1 MLFHT
6 EKRDW
11 AQDYIDKGILPG
23 FSNMPS
29 YSGIGALRNSD
40 VLTAVSHVASNVA
53 RFPIV
58 ILDDDKNAVKNIKS
72 VDYLL
77 NKHPNDMLSAYH
89 WRFLMTVNAI
99 LTGDGFSRIIR
110 DPHTKAPLEIQY
122 FPPSQTYIDDSD
134 VMNIKYEFTP
144 INQKGG
150 GQTIVVPAED
160 VIHFMFFTYDGIHG
174 RSPLLSL
181 ADEIGLQDDGIKT
194 LRRFFKSGLKG
205 GLLKAKGKLSPEARL
220 KTRKD
225 FEYSQRNSNAGSP
238 IIIDD
243 RFEYSPIE
251 VDTNVLQLIN
261 SNNYSTAQ
269 IAKAL
274 HIPAYKLAVNSPN
287 QSIKQL
293 NEDFI
298 TSDLPYYFKPIA
310 SNLEMTM
317 LTDRQRH
324 NCHIEFDTRKE
335 TGMSMDDVQKGVT
348 NNVITPNEGRVR
360 MGLVKSDNPDLDR
373 FQSTLN
379 TVFLDKKEE
388 YQKQSTAKGGGID
401 DKRLGNSTVNDAN
414 SDENGN
420 WWRWWTSNWRLCS
433 QIQ

>member
-1 MLFHT
+1 MLFHTT

-11 AQDYIDKGILPG
+11 ATDYIDQGIIPG
-23 FSNMPS
+23 YSTLGS
-29 YSGIGALRNSD
+29 YTGVGALKNSD

-58 ILDDDKNAVKNIKS
+58 ILDDNKNEVKNIKA

-89 WRFLMTVNAI
+89 WRFIMTVNAI
-99 LTGDGFSRIIR
+99 LTGDGFTRIVR
-110 DPHTKAPLEIQY
+110 DPVNKSPLQLEY
-122 FPPSQTYIDDSD
+122 YPTSQTYIDYSD
-134 VMNIKYEFTP
+134 IKNIKYEFTQ
-144 INQKGG
+144 INGKGNDR
-150 GQTIVVPAED
+150 TIVCPAED

-181 ADEIGLQDDGIKT
+181 GDEIGLQDDGIKT

-205 GLLKAKGKLSPEARL
+205 GMLKAKGKLSAKGRREIRQQ
-220 KTRKD
+220 
-225 FEYSQRNSNAGSP
+225 FEYAQRGSDAGSP
-238 IIIDD
+238 IVTDD
-243 RFEYSPIE
+243 TFDYSPIE

-261 SNNYSTAQ
+261 SNNYSTSQ

-298 TSDLPYYFKPIA
+298 RSDLPYYFKPIA
-310 SNLEMTM
+310 SNIEMTM

-335 TGMSMDDVQKGVT
+335 TGLSMDDVQKGVT
-348 NNVITPNEGRVR
+348 NTIITPNEGRVLAG
-360 MGLVKSDNPDLDR
+360 MVKSDNPDLDR
-373 FQSTLN
+373 YQSTLN

-388 YQKQSTAKGGGID
+388 YQNNNVMKGGESHD
-401 DKRLGNSTVNDAN
+401 DKRFGNSSNDDAG
-414 SDENGN
+414 SDSGN
-420 WWRWWTSNWRLCS
+420 NE
-433 QIQ
+433 

>member
-11 AQDYIDKGILPG
+11 AQDYIDQGILPG

-110 DPHTKAPLEIQY
+110 DPHTKVPLEIQY

-134 VMNIKYEFTP
+134 VTNIKYEFTS

-220 KTRKD
+220 KTRKA
-225 FEYSQRNSNAGSP
+225 FEYAQANSNAGSP
-238 IIIDD
+238 IVTDD
-243 RFEYSPIE
+243 TFDYSPIE
-251 VDTNVLQLIN
+251 IDTNVLQLIN

-420 WWRWWTSNWRLCS
+420 
-433 QIQ
+433 

>member
-11 AQDYIDKGILPG
+11 AQDYIDQGILPG

-134 VMNIKYEFTP
+134 VTNIKYEFTP

-220 KTRKD
+220 KTRKA
-225 FEYSQRNSNAGSP
+225 FEYAQANSNAGSP
-238 IIIDD
+238 IVTDD
-243 RFEYSPIE
+243 TFDYSPIE
-251 VDTNVLQLIN
+251 IDTNVLQLIN

-317 LTDRQRH
+317 LTDQQRH

-414 SDENGN
+414 SGENGN
-420 WWRWWTSNWRLCS
+420 
-433 QIQ
+433 

>member
-11 AQDYIDKGILPG
+11 AQDYIDQGILPG

-134 VMNIKYEFTP
+134 VTNIKYEFTL

-220 KTRKD
+220 KTRKA
-225 FEYSQRNSNAGSP
+225 FEYAQANSNAGSP
-238 IIIDD
+238 IVTDD
-243 RFEYSPIE
+243 TFDYSPIE
-251 VDTNVLQLIN
+251 IDTNVLQLIN

-401 DKRLGNSTVNDAN
+401 DKRLGNSTVDDAN
-414 SDENGN
+414 SDESGN
-420 WWRWWTSNWRLCS
+420 
-433 QIQ
+433 

>member
-11 AQDYIDKGILPG
+11 AQDYIDQGILPG

-134 VMNIKYEFTP
+134 VTNIKYEFTP

-150 GQTIVVPAED
+150 GQTIIVPAED

-220 KTRKD
+220 KTRQA
-225 FEYSQRNSNAGSP
+225 FEYAQANSNAGSP
-238 IIIDD
+238 IVTDD
-243 RFEYSPIE
+243 TFDYSPIE
-251 VDTNVLQLIN
+251 IDTNVLQLIN

-335 TGMSMDDVQKGVT
+335 IGMSMDDVQKGVT

-420 WWRWWTSNWRLCS
+420 
-433 QIQ
+433 

>member
-11 AQDYIDKGILPG
+11 AQDYIDQGILPG
-23 FSNMPS
+23 FSNIPS

-134 VMNIKYEFTP
+134 VTNIKYEFTP
-144 INQKGG
+144 INQKDG

-220 KTRKD
+220 KTRKA
-225 FEYSQRNSNAGSP
+225 FEYAQANSNAGSP
-238 IIIDD
+238 IVTDD
-243 RFEYSPIE
+243 TFDYSPIE
-251 VDTNVLQLIN
+251 IDTNVLQLIN

-420 WWRWWTSNWRLCS
+420 
-433 QIQ
+433 

>member
-11 AQDYIDKGILPG
+11 AQDYIDQGILPG

-134 VMNIKYEFTP
+134 VTNIKYEFTP

-150 GQTIVVPAED
+150 SQTIVVPAED

-220 KTRKD
+220 KTRKA
-225 FEYSQRNSNAGSP
+225 FEYAQANSNAGSP
-238 IIIDD
+238 IVTDD
-243 RFEYSPIE
+243 TFDYSPIE
-251 VDTNVLQLIN
+251 IDTNVLQLIN

-420 WWRWWTSNWRLCS
+420 
-433 QIQ
+433 

>member
-11 AQDYIDKGILPG
+11 AQNYIDQGILPG

-110 DPHTKAPLEIQY
+110 DPHTKTPLEIQY

-134 VMNIKYEFTP
+134 VTNIKYEFTP

-220 KTRKD
+220 KTRKA
-225 FEYSQRNSNAGSP
+225 FEYAQANSNAGSP
-238 IIIDD
+238 IVTDD
-243 RFEYSPIE
+243 TFDYSPIE
-251 VDTNVLQLIN
+251 IDTNVLQLIN

-420 WWRWWTSNWRLCS
+420 
-433 QIQ
+433 

>member
-11 AQDYIDKGILPG
+11 AQDYIDQGILPG

-134 VMNIKYEFTP
+134 VRNIKYEFTP

-220 KTRKD
+220 KTRKA
-225 FEYSQRNSNAGSP
+225 FEYAQANSNAGSP
-238 IIIDD
+238 IVTDD
-243 RFEYSPIE
+243 TFDYSPIE
-251 VDTNVLQLIN
+251 IDTNVLQLIN

-420 WWRWWTSNWRLCS
+420 R
-433 QIQ
+433 

>member
-11 AQDYIDKGILPG
+11 AKDYIDQGILPG

-134 VMNIKYEFTP
+134 VTNIKYEFTP

-220 KTRKD
+220 KTRKA
-225 FEYSQRNSNAGSP
+225 FEYAQANSNAGSP
-238 IIIDD
+238 IVTDD
-243 RFEYSPIE
+243 TFDYSPIE
-251 VDTNVLQLIN
+251 IDTNVLQLIN

-420 WWRWWTSNWRLCS
+420 
-433 QIQ
+433 

>member
-6 EKRDW
+6 EKREW
-11 AQDYIDKGILPG
+11 AQDYIDQGILPG

-110 DPHTKAPLEIQY
+110 DPHTKVPLEIQY

-134 VMNIKYEFTP
+134 VTNIKYEFTP

-220 KTRKD
+220 KTRKA
-225 FEYSQRNSNAGSP
+225 FEYAQANSNAGSP
-238 IIIDD
+238 IVTDD
-243 RFEYSPIE
+243 TFDYSPIE
-251 VDTNVLQLIN
+251 IDTNVLQLIN

-420 WWRWWTSNWRLCS
+420 
-433 QIQ
+433 

>member
-6 EKRDW
+6 TERRDW
-11 AQDYIDKGILPG
+11 AQDYIDQGVLPG
-23 FSNMPS
+23 FSNMTS
-29 YSGIGALRNSD
+29 YVGIGALKNSD

-53 RFPIV
+53 RFPLV
-58 ILDDDKNAVKNIKS
+58 ILDDDKNAVKRIKS

-77 NKHPNDMLSAYH
+77 NKHPNDTLSAYH

-99 LTGDGFSRIIR
+99 LSGDGFTRIIR
-110 DPHTKAPLEIQY
+110 DPNTNDPLELEY

-134 VMNIKYEFTP
+134 IKNIKYEFTR
-144 INQKGG
+144 IDQKGG
-150 GQTIVVPAED
+150 GQTIVVPADD

-181 ADEIGLQDDGIKT
+181 TDEIGLQDDGIKT

-205 GLLKAKGKLSPEARL
+205 GLLKAKGKLSAPARR
-220 KTRKD
+220 KTREE
-225 FEYSQRNSNAGSP
+225 FEYAQRGGDAGSP
-238 IIIDD
+238 IVVDD
-243 RFEYSPIE
+243 TFDYSPIE

-310 SNLEMTM
+310 SNIEMTM

-324 NCHIEFDTRKE
+324 KYHVEFDTRKE
-335 TGMSMDDVQKGVT
+335 TGMTMDDVQKGVT
-348 NNVITPNEGRVR
+348 NNIITPNEGRVLAG
-360 MGLVKSDNPDLDR
+360 MVKSDDPDLDR

-379 TVFLDKKEE
+379 TVFMDKKEE
-388 YQKQSTAKGGGID
+388 YQAQTAKGGESQN
-401 DKRLGNSTVNDAN
+401 DKRFRNSSGNDVG
-414 SDENGN
+414 SDEG
-420 WWRWWTSNWRLCS
+420 SN
-433 QIQ
+433 

>member
-11 AQDYIDKGILPG
+11 AQDYIDQGILPG

-134 VMNIKYEFTP
+134 VTNIKYEFTP
-144 INQKGG
+144 INHKGG

-220 KTRKD
+220 KTRKA
-225 FEYSQRNSNAGSP
+225 FEYAQANSNAGSP
-238 IIIDD
+238 IVTDD
-243 RFEYSPIE
+243 TFDYSPIE
-251 VDTNVLQLIN
+251 IDTNVLQLIN

-414 SDENGN
+414 SDESGN
-420 WWRWWTSNWRLCS
+420 
-433 QIQ
+433 

>member
-6 EKRDW
+6 TERRDW
-11 AQDYIDKGILPG
+11 AQDYIDQGILPG
-23 FSNMPS
+23 FSNMTS
-29 YSGIGALRNSD
+29 YVGIGALKNSD

-53 RFPIV
+53 RFPLV
-58 ILDDDKNAVKNIKS
+58 ILDDDKNAVKRIKS

-77 NKHPNDMLSAYH
+77 NKHPNDTLSAYH

-99 LTGDGFSRIIR
+99 LSGDGFTRIIR
-110 DPHTKAPLEIQY
+110 DPNTKDPLELEY

-134 VMNIKYEFTP
+134 IKNIKYEFTR
-144 INQKGG
+144 IDQKGG
-150 GQTIVVPAED
+150 GQTIVVPADD

-181 ADEIGLQDDGIKT
+181 TDEIGLQDDGIKT

-205 GLLKAKGKLSPEARL
+205 GLLKAKGKLSAPARR
-220 KTRKD
+220 KTREE
-225 FEYSQRNSNAGSP
+225 FEYAQRGGDAGSP
-238 IIIDD
+238 IVVDD
-243 RFEYSPIE
+243 TFDYSPIE

-310 SNLEMTM
+310 SNIEMTM

-324 NCHIEFDTRKE
+324 KYHVEFDTRKE
-335 TGMSMDDVQKGVT
+335 TGMTMDDVQKGVT
-348 NNVITPNEGRVR
+348 NNIITPNEGRVLAG
-360 MGLVKSDNPDLDR
+360 MVKSDDPDLDR

-379 TVFLDKKEE
+379 TVFMDKKEE
-388 YQKQSTAKGGGID
+388 YQAQTAKGGESQN
-401 DKRLGNSTVNDAN
+401 DKRFRNSSGNDAG
-414 SDENGN
+414 SDEG
-420 WWRWWTSNWRLCS
+420 SN
-433 QIQ
+433 

>member
-11 AQDYIDKGILPG
+11 AQDYIDQGILPG

-134 VMNIKYEFTP
+134 VTNIKYEFTP
-144 INQKGG
+144 INQKEG

-220 KTRKD
+220 KTRKA
-225 FEYSQRNSNAGSP
+225 FEYAQANSNAGSP
-238 IIIDD
+238 IVTDD
-243 RFEYSPIE
+243 TFDYSPIE
-251 VDTNVLQLIN
+251 IDTNVLQLIN

-420 WWRWWTSNWRLCS
+420 
-433 QIQ
+433 

>member
-1 MLFHT
+1 MLFHTT

-11 AQDYIDKGILPG
+11 ATDYIDQGIIPG
-23 FSNMPS
+23 YSTLGS
-29 YSGIGALRNSD
+29 YTGVGALKNSD

-58 ILDDDKNAVKNIKS
+58 ILDDNKNEVKNIKA

-89 WRFLMTVNAI
+89 WRFIMTVNAI
-99 LTGDGFSRIIR
+99 LTGDGFTRIVR
-110 DPHTKAPLEIQY
+110 DPVNKSPLQLEY
-122 FPPSQTYIDDSD
+122 YPTSQTYIDYSD
-134 VMNIKYEFTP
+134 IKNIKYEFTQ
-144 INQKGG
+144 INSKGSNR
-150 GQTIVVPAED
+150 TIVCPAED

-181 ADEIGLQDDGIKT
+181 GDEIGLQDDGIKT

-205 GLLKAKGKLSPEARL
+205 GMLKAKGKLSREGR
-220 KTRKD
+220 RKIRQD
-225 FEYSQRNSNAGSP
+225 FEFAQAGSNAGSP
-238 IIIDD
+238 IVTDDTID
-243 RFEYSPIE
+243 YSPIE

-261 SNNYSTAQ
+261 SNNYSTSQ

-298 TSDLPYYFKPIA
+298 RSDLPYYFKPIA
-310 SNLEMTM
+310 SNIEMTM

-324 NCHIEFDTRKE
+324 NCHVEFDTRKE
-335 TGMSMDDVQKGVT
+335 TGLSMDDVQKGVT
-348 NNVITPNEGRVR
+348 NTIITPNEGRVLAG
-360 MGLVKSDNPDLDR
+360 MVKSDNPDLDR
-373 FQSTLN
+373 YQSTLN

-388 YQKQSTAKGGGID
+388 YQNNNAMKGGESHD
-401 DKRLGNSTVNDAN
+401 DKRFGNSSNGDAG
-414 SDENGN
+414 SDSGN
-420 WWRWWTSNWRLCS
+420 NE
-433 QIQ
+433 

>member
-11 AQDYIDKGILPG
+11 AEDYIDQGILPG

-220 KTRKD
+220 KTRKA
-225 FEYSQRNSNAGSP
+225 FEYAQANSNAGSP
-238 IIIDD
+238 IVTDD
-243 RFEYSPIE
+243 TFDYSPIE
-251 VDTNVLQLIN
+251 IDTNVLQLIN

-388 YQKQSTAKGGGID
+388 YQKQSTAKGGGIN
-401 DKRLGNSTVNDAN
+401 DKRLGNSTVDDAN
-414 SDENGN
+414 SDESGN
-420 WWRWWTSNWRLCS
+420 
-433 QIQ
+433 

>member
-6 EKRDW
+6 EKRNW
-11 AQDYIDKGILPG
+11 AQDYIDQGILPG

-134 VMNIKYEFTP
+134 VTNIKYEFTP

-220 KTRKD
+220 KTRKA
-225 FEYSQRNSNAGSP
+225 FEYAQANSNAGSP
-238 IIIDD
+238 IVTDD
-243 RFEYSPIE
+243 TFDYSPIE
-251 VDTNVLQLIN
+251 IDTNVLQLIN

-401 DKRLGNSTVNDAN
+401 DKRLGNSTVDDAN
-414 SDENGN
+414 SDESGN
-420 WWRWWTSNWRLCS
+420 
-433 QIQ
+433 

>member
-11 AQDYIDKGILPG
+11 AQDYIDQGIIPG

-99 LTGDGFSRIIR
+99 LTGDGFTRIIR
-110 DPHTKAPLEIQY
+110 DPHTKVPLEIQY

-134 VMNIKYEFTP
+134 VTNIKYEFTP

-220 KTRKD
+220 KTRKA
-225 FEYSQRNSNAGSP
+225 FEYAQANSNAGSP
-238 IIIDD
+238 IVTDD
-243 RFEYSPIE
+243 TFDYSPIE
-251 VDTNVLQLIN
+251 IDTNVLQLIN

-420 WWRWWTSNWRLCS
+420 
-433 QIQ
+433 

>member
-11 AQDYIDKGILPG
+11 AQDYIDQGILPG

-134 VMNIKYEFTP
+134 VTNIKYEFTP

-150 GQTIVVPAED
+150 GQIIVVPAED

-220 KTRKD
+220 KTRKA
-225 FEYSQRNSNAGSP
+225 FEYAQANSNAGSP
-238 IIIDD
+238 IVTDD
-243 RFEYSPIE
+243 TFDYSPIE
-251 VDTNVLQLIN
+251 IDTNVLQLIN

-420 WWRWWTSNWRLCS
+420 
-433 QIQ
+433 

>member
-6 EKRDW
+6 TERRDW
-11 AQDYIDKGILPG
+11 AQDYIDQGILPG
-23 FSNMPS
+23 FSNMTS
-29 YSGIGALRNSD
+29 YVGIGALKNSD

-134 VMNIKYEFTP
+134 VTNIKYEFTP

-220 KTRKD
+220 KTRKA
-225 FEYSQRNSNAGSP
+225 FEYAQANSNAGSP
-238 IIIDD
+238 IVTDD
-243 RFEYSPIE
+243 TFDYSPIE
-251 VDTNVLQLIN
+251 IDTNVLQLIN

-420 WWRWWTSNWRLCS
+420 
-433 QIQ
+433 

>member
-11 AQDYIDKGILPG
+11 AQDYIDQGILPG

-134 VMNIKYEFTP
+134 VTNIKYEFTP

-220 KTRKD
+220 KTRQA
-225 FEYSQRNSNAGSP
+225 FEYAQANSNAGSP
-238 IIIDD
+238 IVTDD
-243 RFEYSPIE
+243 TFDYSPIE
-251 VDTNVLQLIN
+251 IDTNVLQLIN

-401 DKRLGNSTVNDAN
+401 DKRLGNSTVSDAN

-420 WWRWWTSNWRLCS
+420 
-433 QIQ
+433 

>member
-11 AQDYIDKGILPG
+11 AQDYIDQGILPG

-134 VMNIKYEFTP
+134 VTNIKYEFTP
-144 INQKGG
+144 INQKAG

-220 KTRKD
+220 KTRKA
-225 FEYSQRNSNAGSP
+225 FEYAQANSNAGSP
-238 IIIDD
+238 IVTDD
-243 RFEYSPIE
+243 TFDYSPIE
-251 VDTNVLQLIN
+251 IDTNVLQLIN

-401 DKRLGNSTVNDAN
+401 DKRLGNSTVDDAN
-414 SDENGN
+414 SDESGN
-420 WWRWWTSNWRLCS
+420 
-433 QIQ
+433 

>member
-11 AQDYIDKGILPG
+11 AQDYIDQGILPG

-134 VMNIKYEFTP
+134 VTNIKYEFTP
-144 INQKGG
+144 INQKAG

-220 KTRKD
+220 KTRKA
-225 FEYSQRNSNAGSP
+225 FEYAQANSNAGSP
-238 IIIDD
+238 IVTDD
-243 RFEYSPIE
+243 TFDYSPIE
-251 VDTNVLQLIN
+251 IDTNVLQLIN

-401 DKRLGNSTVNDAN
+401 DKRLGNSTVDDAD
-414 SDENGN
+414 SDESGN
-420 WWRWWTSNWRLCS
+420 
-433 QIQ
+433 

>member
-11 AQDYIDKGILPG
+11 AQDYIDQGILPG

-134 VMNIKYEFTP
+134 VTNIKYEFTP

-150 GQTIVVPAED
+150 GQTIIVPAED

-420 WWRWWTSNWRLCS
+420 
-433 QIQ
+433 

>member
-11 AQDYIDKGILPG
+11 AQDYIDQGILPG

-134 VMNIKYEFTP
+134 VTNIKYEFTP

-220 KTRKD
+220 KTRKA
-225 FEYSQRNSNAGSP
+225 FEYAQANSNAGSP
-238 IIIDD
+238 IVTDD
-243 RFEYSPIE
+243 TFDYSPIE
-251 VDTNVLQLIN
+251 IDTNVLQLIN

-420 WWRWWTSNWRLCS
+420 R
-433 QIQ
+433 